1 MTAGLEPDVDH
12 GKRVSVQILLRI
24 ELEWDIE
31 GATFR
36 RRMLGKCMPNICQ
49 MSPTALGRLSQR
61 RFESKEKRSF
71 FLHSR

>member
-36 RRMLGKCMPNICQ
+36 RRMLGKWMPNICQ